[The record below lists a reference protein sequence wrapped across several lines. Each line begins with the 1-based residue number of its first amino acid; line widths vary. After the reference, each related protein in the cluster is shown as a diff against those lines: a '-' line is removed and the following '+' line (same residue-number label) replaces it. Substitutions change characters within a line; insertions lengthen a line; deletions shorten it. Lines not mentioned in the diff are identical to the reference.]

1 MRLTP
6 KITVTNPCYI
16 SPDGYC
22 LFLLGNDIFNKERVE
37 TLSQNDQTGVFLLRY
52 ENTVDVLPYQLMS
65 SEERQKREA
74 AFAKPAAGDTPA
86 LTSAYERSA
95 MERAG
100 NTSATELVVASRA
113 ARTAIA
119 AAPTSVP
126 P

>member
-22 LFLLGNDIFNKERVE
+22 LFILGNDIFNKERVE
-37 TLSQNDQTGVFLLRY
+37 TLSQNDQIGVFLLRY
-52 ENTVDVLPYQLMS
+52 ENTVDVLPYHLMS

-74 AFAKPAAGDTPA
+74 ASIKQAAADTPA

-100 NTSATELVVASRA
+100 AVQATELIVASQA
-113 ARTAIA
+113 AHAALTAS
-119 AAPTSVP
+119 P
-126 P
+126 